1 MLTTVPVLITTRIG
15 KEFIMS
21 KPENRICDPSA
32 ALHKARNGVGHSVA
46 SCALQLSHSCGFQ
59 DTKLVA
65 RNDDR
70 KCFGDFFWW
79 GSIALLAFIF
89 LNSIP
94 AAEPDPVPLLKPE
107 SEVVTTTK
115 RWSTDLDTALAG
127 KKPVVIL
134 VGSATCHWCE
144 VLKQDAVDDD
154 GLRQALTQT
163 TTVALDG
170 PSDQAFC
177 ARFGIEA
184 FPTLLLVNRRHEV
197 VRILRGYLPPTDLA
211 AAIRVLVLR
220 GDEPNPQARRLDK
233 PPATDELLQA
243 PDPAAAIA
251 AVLDATSPA
260 ERQRICGDLAK
271 IATAQ
276 SILWTLLDHPRPT
289 VRLDAAAALGE
300 ALGQVGD
307 FDPLAPAA
315 ERTAQIAAWRRG
327 AIP

>member
-1 MLTTVPVLITTRIG
+1 MN
-15 KEFIMS
+15 
-21 KPENRICDPSA
+21 KPETRICDPSA
-32 ALHKARNGVGHSVA
+32 ALHKARNGVCHSVT
-46 SCALQLSHSCGFQ
+46 SWALQLGHICGFQ
-59 DTKLVA
+59 NPQLVA

-70 KCFGDFFWW
+70 KCFSDFFWR

-94 AAEPDPVPLLKPE
+94 AAEPEPVPLLLPE
-107 SEVVTTTK
+107 TEVITTK
-115 RWSTDLDTALAG
+115 RWSTDLEAALGG

-134 VGSATCHWCE
+134 VGSATCHWCT

-170 PSDQAFC
+170 PTDQAFC

-197 VRILRGYLPPTDLA
+197 VRILRGYLPPIDLA

-233 PPATDELLQA
+233 PPATEELLNA
-243 PDPAAAIA
+243 PDPAAALA

-271 IATAQ
+271 IASAHPV
-276 SILWTLLDHPRPT
+276 LWMLLEHPRPS

-300 ALGQVGD
+300 ALGHVGD

-315 ERTAQIAAWRRG
+315 ERNAQIAAWRHG